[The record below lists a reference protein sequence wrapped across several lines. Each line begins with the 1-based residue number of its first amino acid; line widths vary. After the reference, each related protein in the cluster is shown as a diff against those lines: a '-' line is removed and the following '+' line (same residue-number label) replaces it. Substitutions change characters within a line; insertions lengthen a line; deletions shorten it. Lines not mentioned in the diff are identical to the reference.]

1 LFVTIAFFVG
11 VLATRMQTPA
21 LRVACTVVAVACALR
36 GVGAPLGFHALDAVA
51 PLMFLILM
59 IWLGIARLRTS
70 SAIRSE

>member
-1 LFVTIAFFVG
+1 MFTVPHGHSLSAG
-11 VLATRMQTPA
+11 NGTPA
-21 LRVACTVVAVACALR
+21 FLWQR
-36 GVGAPLGFHALDAVA
+36 APLGFHALDVVA